1 MKAAEYQAVETLGFA
16 QPPPKPCT
24 ARRNIVPL
32 QPQSW
37 AELSRSLT
45 EKSNSAPSVPSMP
58 DRIEQ
63 LDLNPA
69 EQVSAQPTTADS
81 TAS

>member
-1 MKAAEYQAVETLGFA
+1 
-16 QPPPKPCT
+16 
-24 ARRNIVPL
+24 L

-63 LDLNPA
+63 LDFRSALPLATAGTQEIQLNR
-69 EQVSAQPTTADS
+69 SAHSQQLFDS
-81 TAS
+81 TASYLNLGAATDGYAK